1 MIHKEGSKTIRPRRI
16 VLWSFRLSFC
26 GWDLGLGSWI
36 LGLGQVLGTRPNS
49 HGFDKEISSGI

>member
-1 MIHKEGSKTIRPRRI
+1 MIHKEGSQTIRPRRI

-26 GWDLGLGSWI
+26 GWDLGLEFLDFR
-36 LGLGQVLGTRPNS
+36 LGRVLGTNS